1 MPGLACTGAL
11 RANEERVGEHT
22 GREAGLFGRAWHPAA
37 LRQQVT
43 FSNGEGRAEQLLPVT
58 FLQTPAEPVAVTS
71 VLLALGTQEGRAGSE
86 I

>member
-11 RANEERVGEHT
+11 RANEERVGQHT

-37 LRQQVT
+37 LKQQVT
-43 FSNGEGRAEQLLPVT
+43 FSNGEARVEQLLPVT
-58 FLQTPAEPVAVTS
+58 FLQTPVVPVAVTS
-71 VLLALGTQEGRAGSE
+71 VPLALGTQEGRAGSE